1 MTRLDS
7 VILQVSDTDRS
18 AAFYADLFDFTPNE
32 ARSYPPE
39 FRYLETGGGALILQR
54 IAPGASPAV
63 PTSMEI
69 GISVDDAQDLS
80 ERIQAAWPAHLIARR
95 DLDWGTAIDVIDP
108 DGHRLAAYELRLSK
122 AFDDMPASGP
132 PLDSVPDTAPR
143 GETVMTPEP
152 ARLDA

>member
-18 AAFYADLFDFTPNE
+18 TAFYADLFDFTPNE

-69 GISVDDAQDLS
+69 GISIDNADSLS

-95 DLDWGTAIDVIDP
+95 DMDWGSAIDVIDP
-108 DGHRLAAYELRLSK
+108 DGHRLAAYELRLST
-122 AFDDMPASGP
+122 AFDNQPALGRP
-132 PLDSVPDTAPR
+132 
-143 GETVMTPEP
+143 PEP
-152 ARLDA
+152 IADEPQPGKAMLVAEPTALNS

>member
-69 GISVDDAQDLS
+69 GISVDDAQVLS
-80 ERIQAAWPAHLIARR
+80 ERIQAAWPAHLLARR
-95 DLDWGTAIDVIDP
+95 DMDWGTAIDVIDP

-122 AFDDMPASGP
+122 AFDDIQANGP
-132 PLDSVPDTAPR
+132 PLDGSSDPVPHGEAATA
-143 GETVMTPEP
+143 TEP

>member
-54 IAPGASPAV
+54 IAPGASPTV

-69 GISVDDAQDLS
+69 GISVDDAQNLS
-80 ERIQAAWPAHLIARR
+80 ERLQAAWPAHLVARR
-95 DLDWGTAIDVIDP
+95 DMDWGTSIDVIDP
-108 DGHRLAAYELRLSK
+108 DGHRLAVYELRLST
-122 AFDDMPASGP
+122 AFDDDRDTGALAQGGPSTPLASDPAP
-132 PLDSVPDTAPR
+132 PATLHS
-143 GETVMTPEP
+143 
-152 ARLDA
+152 